1 MKLLLWLTAAHV
13 AQAAGRHGIMK
24 KRQAEVE
31 GVAHALKF
39 EGLRLSY
46 ITETETATQK
56 VTETETA
63 TVVQTVQGEA
73 EAAAGEVVTVTVN
86 APPVTVTET
95 KTEVVN
101 QVQTQYVTQVQVMT
115 QYVTQ
120 VAAAPPPVVETV
132 TQAQLVTV
140 TVPGEAPAPVT
151 VIHTVQAPAESDDAL
166 GKFNPGVTT
175 IPIPESLLP
184 KTTLASDPFA
194 VVGPIKS
201 ETIVPQQPSSI
212 VNPVENPV
220 PTAVA
225 PQQPSSIV
233 NPVENPAP
241 TAVAPQ
247 EPSSVEQPATTQ
259 VAPVEP
265 SSIQQ
270 PATTQ
275 PVVSEQPTTS
285 AAQPATTEST
295 APQQPASSIEEP
307 MVEASST
314 QGGQQT
320 YAPSM
325 ELGNMG
331 PDTTGR
337 LAQPAIDGT
346 KPTTTANAESAS
358 RTRAPIDLSDP
369 SKLSSAL
376 NLGNLVG
383 GNGALKARA
392 TGTP

>member
-73 EAAAGEVVTVTVN
+73 EAAAGEVVTVTIN

-120 VAAAPPPVVETV
+120 VAPAPPPVVETV
-132 TQAQLVTV
+132 TQA
-140 TVPGEAPAPVT
+140 APVT

-166 GKFNPGVTT
+166 GRKFNPGVTT

-194 VVGPIKS
+194 VVGPIRS
-201 ETIVPQQPSSI
+201 ETIV
-212 VNPVENPV
+212 
-220 PTAVA
+220 

-265 SSIQQ
+265 SSIEQ

-337 LAQPAIDGT
+337 LAQPALDGT

-358 RTRAPIDLSDP
+358 RTRVPIDLSDP

>member
-24 KRQAEVE
+24 KRQADVE

-73 EAAAGEVVTVTVN
+73 GAAAGEVVTVTIN
-86 APPVTVTET
+86 APPVTVTEI

-101 QVQTQYVTQVQVMT
+101 QVQTQYVTQV
-115 QYVTQ
+115 
-120 VAAAPPPVVETV
+120 APAPPPVVETV

-140 TVPGEAPAPVT
+140 IIPGEAPAPVT

-166 GKFNPGVTT
+166 GGKFNPGVTT
-175 IPIPESLLP
+175 IPIPESRLP

-194 VVGPIKS
+194 VVGPIRS

-212 VNPVENPV
+212 
-220 PTAVA
+220 A
-225 PQQPSSIV
+225 
-233 NPVENPAP
+233 NPVENPAT
-241 TAVAPQ
+241 TAIAPQ

-259 VAPVEP
+259 AAPVEP
-265 SSIQQ
+265 SSVEK
-270 PATTQ
+270 PVTTQ

-285 AAQPATTEST
+285 AAQPSTTEST
-295 APQQPASSIEEP
+295 APQQPTNSIEEP
-307 MVEASST
+307 IVEASST

-337 LAQPAIDGT
+337 LAQPALDGT

-358 RTRAPIDLSDP
+358 RTRAPVDLSDP
-369 SKLSSAL
+369 SKLSSVL

-383 GNGALKARA
+383 GNGGLKARA

>member
-101 QVQTQYVTQVQVMT
+101 QVQTHYVTQVQVMT

-132 TQAQLVTV
+132 TQAQLITV
-140 TVPGEAPAPVT
+140 IIPGEAPAPVT

-194 VVGPIKS
+194 VVGPIRS

-220 PTAVA
+220 
-225 PQQPSSIV
+225 
-233 NPVENPAP
+233 P

-265 SSIQQ
+265 SSIEQ

-275 PVVSEQPTTS
+275 PVVSEQPTTTS
-285 AAQPATTEST
+285 AAQAATTEST

-307 MVEASST
+307 IVEASST

-337 LAQPAIDGT
+337 LAQPALDGT

-358 RTRAPIDLSDP
+358 RTRVPIDLSDP

>member
-73 EAAAGEVVTVTVN
+73 EAAAGEVVTVTIN

-101 QVQTQYVTQVQVMT
+101 QVQTQYVTQ
-115 QYVTQ
+115 
-120 VAAAPPPVVETV
+120 PVVETV

-140 TVPGEAPAPVT
+140 IIPGEAPAPVT

-166 GKFNPGVTT
+166 GRKFNPGVTT

-194 VVGPIKS
+194 VVGPIRS
-201 ETIVPQQPSSI
+201 ETIVPQQPSST
-212 VNPVENPV
+212 VNPV
-220 PTAVA
+220 A
-225 PQQPSSIV
+225 
-233 NPVENPAP
+233 NPAP

-247 EPSSVEQPATTQ
+247 EPSSAGQPATTQ

-265 SSIQQ
+265 SSIET
-270 PATTQ
+270 PTTTQ
-275 PVVSEQPTTS
+275 PAVSKQPTTS

-307 MVEASST
+307 MVEPSST

-337 LAQPAIDGT
+337 LAQPALDGT

>member
-1 MKLLLWLTAAHV
+1 MKLYLWLTAAHV

-73 EAAAGEVVTVTVN
+73 EAPAGEAVTVTIN

-140 TVPGEAPAPVT
+140 IIPGEVPAPVT
-151 VIHTVQAPAESDDAL
+151 VIHTVQAPVESDDAL
-166 GKFNPGVTT
+166 GVTT

-194 VVGPIKS
+194 VVGPIRS

-212 VNPVENPV
+212 VNP
-220 PTAVA
+220 
-225 PQQPSSIV
+225 I
-233 NPVENPAP
+233 ENPAP

-247 EPSSVEQPATTQ
+247 EPSSPTSVEQPATTQ
-259 VAPVEP
+259 IAPVEP
-265 SSIQQ
+265 SSVEN

-275 PVVSEQPTTS
+275 PVASEQPTTS

-307 MVEASST
+307 IVEASST

-337 LAQPAIDGT
+337 LAQPALDGT

>member
-73 EAAAGEVVTVTVN
+73 EAAAGEVVTVTIN

-101 QVQTQYVTQVQVMT
+101 EVQTQFVTQVQVMT

-120 VAAAPPPVVETV
+120 IAAAPPPVVETV

-140 TVPGEAPAPVT
+140 IVPGEAPAPVT

-194 VVGPIKS
+194 VVGPIRS
-201 ETIVPQQPSSI
+201 ETIV
-212 VNPVENPV
+212 
-220 PTAVA
+220 

-265 SSIQQ
+265 SSIKQ

-275 PVVSEQPTTS
+275 PVVSEQPTTTS
-285 AAQPATTEST
+285 AAQGATTEST
-295 APQQPASSIEEP
+295 ASQQPASSIEEP
-307 MVEASST
+307 MVKASST

-337 LAQPAIDGT
+337 LAQPALDGT

-358 RTRAPIDLSDP
+358 RTRVPIDLSDP
-369 SKLSSAL
+369 SKLSSVL

-392 TGTP
+392 TGKP

>member
-1 MKLLLWLTAAHV
+1 MKLLLWFTAAHV

-56 VTETETA
+56 VTETA
-63 TVVQTVQGEA
+63 TQTVIQTVQGEA
-73 EAAAGEVVTVTVN
+73 EAAAGEVVTITIN

-132 TQAQLVTV
+132 TQPQLITV
-140 TVPGEAPAPVT
+140 TEVRPLTVTIPGEAPAPVT
-151 VIHTVQAPAESDDAL
+151 MTHIVQGPAESDDSLAT
-166 GKFNPGVTT
+166 KVNPGGGIGVST
-175 IPIPESLLP
+175 IPIAESLLP
-184 KTTLASDPFA
+184 KTTLPSDPFA

-201 ETIVPQQPSSI
+201 ETIVPQPPSSI
-212 VNPVENPV
+212 
-220 PTAVA
+220 A
-225 PQQPSSIV
+225 
-233 NPVENPAP
+233 
-241 TAVAPQ
+241 
-247 EPSSVEQPATTQ
+247 SVVDKPATTQ
-259 VAPVEP
+259 LGPVEP
-265 SSIQQ
+265 SSIEK

-275 PVVSEQPTTS
+275 PVTSLQATTS
-285 AAQPATTEST
+285 VAKPATTEST
-295 APQQPASSIEEP
+295 VPQQPASSIEKP
-307 MVEASST
+307 IVKPSST
-314 QGGQQT
+314 QGGEQT
-320 YAPSM
+320 LRPSM

-331 PDTTGR
+331 PDTTGN
-337 LAQPAIDGT
+337 LAQPALDGT

-383 GNGALKARA
+383 GNGGLKARA